1 MSEED
6 RSIEALAHRE
16 RNSDPSTVYDDL
28 ESLPEWWREAVEEFE
43 DYGLRPYRPSRFED
57 GAIVREVVK
66 SVEEEYGVTVDLKA
80 INPEYDGEWS
90 VFVDGEP
97 VATVLHRRKVDGF
110 TEYGI
115 SSEEL
120 ERAVA
125 SAARTDN

>member
-6 RSIEALAHRE
+6 PGVEALARRE
-16 RNSDPSTVYDDL
+16 RNSDPSNVYDDI
-28 ESLPEWWREAVEEFE
+28 ESLPEWWREAIKEFE
-43 DYGLRPYRPSRFED
+43 DYGLRPYRPSRFMD
-57 GAIVREVVK
+57 GEIVREAVK
-66 SVEEEYGVTVDLKA
+66 TVEEEYGVTVDLKA

-120 ERAVA
+120 ESVVA